1 MGFDNLYLFIAAGL
15 LLNLTPGPDVLY
27 IVANGVRGGARSG
40 VAAALGITAGCF
52 VHIAAAAIGV
62 SALIAASATAFN
74 VLKWLGAAYL
84 LYIGVSMLWPV
95 KYRFTIKII
104 VNYLYRTWANS
115 LFTSEID
122 SKASSAAVSAA
133 VTQSTAHMSAPAG
146 SSVAPES
153 TPEVAPAASPDSL
166 KSVFIR
172 GFWTNA
178 LNPKVALFFL
188 AFLPQFIAPDAANKT
203 LSFAL
208 LGLLFNLNAIPV
220 NLGYALG
227 AAWVSK
233 RFQGQFSQSSAIQ
246 SVVAW
251 LERGAGALFVYF
263 GVKLA
268 LADNRS

>member
-27 IVANGVRGGARSG
+27 IVANGLRGGARAG

-62 SALIAASATAFN
+62 SALIAASATAFT

-84 LYIGVSMLWPV
+84 VYVGVSMLWPRQ
-95 KYRFTIKII
+95 KQNTIKKEA
-104 VNYLYRTWANS
+104 NYVSGTLATGQIYSKNGTKSDLND
-115 LFTSEID
+115 TD
-122 SKASSAAVSAA
+122 S
-133 VTQSTAHMSAPAG
+133 TDQPTDPAG
-146 SSVAPES
+146 
-153 TPEVAPAASPDSL
+153 L
-166 KSVFIR
+166 MSVFIR

-203 LSFAL
+203 LNFAL
-208 LGLLFNLNAIPV
+208 LGLLFNLNALPINV
-220 NLGYALG
+220 GYGLG

-233 RFQGQFSQSSAIQ
+233 RLQNQVSRSTAMQSTI
-246 SVVAW
+246 AW

-268 LADNRS
+268 LADNRV